1 MNAKIREGH
10 DLTQFNILGELV
22 GGHENASVDHEFNR
36 LLHLTNTL
44 DDEFGRLDLHTLYNS
59 AGRQD
64 LTNTLDDEFHRLDM
78 HTMYNSA
85 ARQDL
90 LKHGKDASTNEIRDD
105 EQLVDLLCTLISE
118 NEQVKENVAVVDEEE
133 RSEGGSTDKEYER
146 KIVKNRNKKRIVVE
160 DTTAD
165 SRLGPNDIRR
175 YLDKQSIKTEMW
187 S

>member
-1 MNAKIREGH
+1 
-10 DLTQFNILGELV
+10 
-22 GGHENASVDHEFNR
+22 
-36 LLHLTNTL
+36 
-44 DDEFGRLDLHTLYNS
+44 
-59 AGRQD
+59 
-64 LTNTLDDEFHRLDM
+64 M

-90 LKHGKDASTNEIRDD
+90 LKHGNDASTNEIRDD

-165 SRLGPNDIRR
+165 SKLGPNDIRR
-175 YLDKQSIKTEMW
+175 YLNNQSIKTEDMLDESSVGRDTSNKASHTVDTKHENW
-187 S
+187 SVLKEKSLNSLRLEITYFLKYRGILLFFYLQRNHQYCIL